1 MRSIINGKKYDTNTA
16 NLLLEWDNGLRTDF
30 RFCSECLY
38 KKNNGEFFIAGEG
51 GPLSKYAESCDG
63 GCLSEGERIVPITE
77 MRARRWAET
86 HASTDEFEEIFGE
99 VEE

>member
-1 MRSIINGKKYDTNTA
+1 MKSIINGKKYDTNTA

-30 RFCSECLY
+30 RYCSECLY

-63 GCLSEGERIVPITE
+63 GGCTEGADIVPITE
-77 MRARRWAET
+77 NAARTWAEK
-86 HASTDEFEEIFGE
+86 HASADEYEEIFGE
-99 VEE
+99 VAE